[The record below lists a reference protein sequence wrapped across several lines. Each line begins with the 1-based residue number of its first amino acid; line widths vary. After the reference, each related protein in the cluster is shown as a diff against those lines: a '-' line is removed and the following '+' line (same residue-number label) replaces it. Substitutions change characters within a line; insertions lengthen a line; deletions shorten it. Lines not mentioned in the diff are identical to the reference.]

1 MALDAS
7 YNADLSRIQLAAT
20 VLGASATYAVMD
32 RTLDGVTYTTVRGG
46 DDVPVVSQ
54 VANLDDYEFPVDEA
68 VTYRVRSYNASDV
81 LQATF
86 TDVITQN
93 LDQPWLKSVSRVYLN
108 REVEAAEASDV
119 THVSRAGVFPVSGRS
134 YPVAVTDVSS
144 VRKYDLRITTFT
156 EGEAEAIRYMVTSG
170 DILFFHVPSGFPALG
185 GYFTVGDVNE
195 SRQGLPWE
203 RRWFTLPLTE
213 VAPPGPDVIPTTYTI
228 ASMIAEYATV
238 SDVIADNA
246 TIIDL
251 MERVGS
257 PSEVIV
263 P

>member
-1 MALDAS
+1 MALTAT
-7 YNADLSRIQLAAT
+7 YNADLSRITLDAT
-20 VLGASATYAVMD
+20 ALGATATYAVFD
-32 RTLDGVTYTTVRGG
+32 RTLDAVTYTAVRGG
-46 DDVPVVSQ
+46 QDVPVVGE
-54 VANLDDYEFPVDEA
+54 VADLDDYEFPVDEA
-68 VTYRVRSYNASDV
+68 ITYRVRSYNASDV
-81 LQATF
+81 LQQTF
-86 TDVITQN
+86 TVVITQN

-108 REVEAAEASDV
+108 RQVEASEASDV
-119 THVSRAGVFPVSGRS
+119 THVNRSGVFPVSGRS

-144 VRKYDLRITTFT
+144 IRRYDLRVTTFT
-156 EGEAEAIRYMVTSG
+156 DGEAEALKYMVTSG
-170 DILFFHVPSGFPALG
+170 DILFFHVPSDFPALG
-185 GYFTVGDVNE
+185 GYFTVGDVAE

-228 ASMIAEYATV
+228 ASMLAEYATISAV
-238 SDVIADNA
+238 MADNA